1 MPQPHPTAK
10 MAEMHKDSQLRLT
23 LTPAPGQGQIAG
35 ILFDEAGDGHPF
47 SSWLALLSLLEAAR
61 GCASSRDATSG
72 PTIPDPARQH
82 QGAR

>member
-1 MPQPHPTAK
+1 